1 MLKVALPMCTQN
13 WLTHNICF
21 QVVKTNMVMFTKFM
35 RSGAQT
41 LSLTAHVCLA
51 LKSSVKKLKVVAGI
65 ALAMPLG
72 MGRNGLA
79 AASLNVSV
87 LTNKFTAPIFLDRL
101 ALMKMALSG
110 SMALIGSRDL
120 VLTARA
126 RMVSSAA

>member
-1 MLKVALPMCTQN
+1 
-13 WLTHNICF
+13 
-21 QVVKTNMVMFTKFM
+21 MVMFSKFI
-35 RSGAQT
+35 RLGAQT
-41 LSLTAHVCLA
+41 HSLTAHVYLA